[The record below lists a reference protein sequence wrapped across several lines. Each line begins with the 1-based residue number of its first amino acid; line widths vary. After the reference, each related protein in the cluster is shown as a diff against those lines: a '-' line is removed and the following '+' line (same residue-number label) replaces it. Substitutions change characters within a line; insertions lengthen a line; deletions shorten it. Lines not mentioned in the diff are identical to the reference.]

1 MHSRVAAPP
10 WPQRLLTAGHLP
22 IIQCQPY
29 DRIGRRADVSPAS
42 STRSARS
49 SAANRHRDHCRLADV
64 AFAALSGTGH
74 GCGIADLQRKHP
86 GAHGAR
92 VDWVTQ
98 TAESSD
104 RRKKEKAAQD
114 LARGATP
121 ERHATRATAP
131 HGTTCRTG
139 RQPDH
144 QLPLWTAPGFRLTD
158 LFRFSLSDLHHARCC
173 CALHYLPSL
182 PRFLLPECH
191 PRSMKVQRF
200 PSYSIATANL
210 HAAALQDEPSHTL
223 TPDR

>member
-1 MHSRVAAPP
+1 MR
-10 WPQRLLTAGHLP
+10 TA
-22 IIQCQPY
+22 I
-29 DRIGRRADVSPAS
+29 RAGLKSAPAS
-42 STRSARS
+42 TRGPAWDLLVADLACLGLVPEDVPDWPPISAG
-49 SAANRHRDHCRLADV
+49 AID
-64 AFAALSGTGH
+64 AFAGLSGTGH

-114 LARGATP
+114 LARGANP

-131 HGTTCRTG
+131 HGTTCRIG

-144 QLPLWTAPGFRLTD
+144 QPPLWTALGFRPPD

-182 PRFLLPECH
+182 PRFPLPGCH
-191 PRSMKVQRF
+191 PRLLKVQRF